1 MGVTCDER
9 CSSAFYGSL
18 QKMFYATLACAHKRS
33 HSTSMA
39 NIIAFLFGLI
49 ALVLAVIGFIP
60 LLGWLNWL
68 IILIAGVG
76 AVFGFVSEKNAGRN
90 FCLVVMAICALRLWI
105 GGGII

>member
-1 MGVTCDER
+1 
-9 CSSAFYGSL
+9 
-18 QKMFYATLACAHKRS
+18 
-33 HSTSMA
+33 MA

-49 ALVLAVIGFIP
+49 ALILAIPAFIP

-76 AVFGFVSEKNAGRN
+76 AIIGFVSSKNSGRN
-90 FCLVVMAICALRLWI
+90 FCLVVMAICAFRLFI